1 MQPTTLCYLLIIAQ
15 INKWWNWMQERL
27 CGVNCNDYSLKRQ
40 NFIYLCHSGAYYYY
54 YNFPHHF
61 MSHPLLPLRVN
72 ISFQPLLFVPPRIV
86 RVNKVWT
93 FPMDNGDEETRPTPL
108 KQGCNIRHGNGHDQR
123 MNLKCSSQALTT
135 LQIDVNKKT

>member
-1 MQPTTLCYLLIIAQ
+1 
-15 INKWWNWMQERL
+15 MQERL

-72 ISFQPLLFVPPRIV
+72 ISSSHCYLYHPALLGLTKFELSP
-86 RVNKVWT
+86 WT
-93 FPMDNGDEETRPTPL
+93 MVMKR
-108 KQGCNIRHGNGHDQR
+108 QDQH
-123 MNLKCSSQALTT
+123 L
-135 LQIDVNKKT
+135 

>member
-1 MQPTTLCYLLIIAQ
+1 
-15 INKWWNWMQERL
+15 MQERL

-40 NFIYLCHSGAYYYY
+40 NFIYLCHSRAYYYY

-86 RVNKVWT
+86 RVNKV
-93 FPMDNGDEETRPTPL
+93 
-108 KQGCNIRHGNGHDQR
+108 
-123 MNLKCSSQALTT
+123 
-135 LQIDVNKKT
+135 

>member
-1 MQPTTLCYLLIIAQ
+1 
-15 INKWWNWMQERL
+15 MQERL
-27 CGVNCNDYSLKRQ
+27 CGVDCNDYSLKRQ

-86 RVNKVWT
+86 RVNKV
-93 FPMDNGDEETRPTPL
+93 
-108 KQGCNIRHGNGHDQR
+108 
-123 MNLKCSSQALTT
+123 
-135 LQIDVNKKT
+135 